1 MFFRLVYG
9 SRSNH
14 LLLDQFIKY
23 FIHVNVTRESSS
35 LITIAVAKRY
45 VIHLVIFLAFITY
58 ERSKFIKTSLISS
71 GKAGT
76 YL

>member
-14 LLLDQFIKY
+14 LLLDQFTKY

-35 LITIAVAKRY
+35 LITVAVAKRY
-45 VIHLVIFLAFITY
+45 VIHLVKLFWHLKLMSEA
-58 ERSKFIKTSLISS
+58 SL
-71 GKAGT
+71 
-76 YL
+76 LRLV